1 METVMQKIIPLGLGL
16 GLAVT
21 VMSSHAACPALLD
34 HTMQRLHSGEQLNLC
49 NEFAGKPVLIVNT
62 ASHCGF
68 TPQFSALESLHQTYR
83 DRGVGFLGVAS
94 DSFFQAAKS
103 EAEAAE
109 VCYVNYGVSFPM
121 MAPVEVTGD
130 RAHPLFREIA
140 EQSSAPRWNFYKY
153 VVDRDG
159 KVAGRFASSVKP
171 DDPQITELLDR
182 LVATDP

>member
-1 METVMQKIIPLGLGL
+1 MLLPI
-16 GLAVT
+16 GLAGA
-21 VMSSHAACPALLD
+21 MLPAYAACPALLD
-34 HTMQRLHSGEQLNLC
+34 HTMQRLHSVEQLNLC
-49 NEFAGKPVLIVNT
+49 DEFAGKPVLIVNT

-68 TPQFSALESLHQTYR
+68 TPQFSALETLHQTYR

-103 EAEAAE
+103 EAKAAE

-130 RAHPLFREIA
+130 DAHPLFRGIA
-140 EQSSAPRWNFYKY
+140 EQSAAPQWNFYKY

-159 KVAGRFASSVKP
+159 KVAGRFASSVEP
-171 DDPQITELLDR
+171 DDPQITGLLDR
-182 LVATDP
+182 LIASDP

>member
-1 METVMQKIIPLGLGL
+1 MKTVIQKIILV
-16 GLAVT
+16 GLAIT
-21 VMSSHAACPALLD
+21 VMPSYATCPALLN

-49 NEFAGKPVLIVNT
+49 DEFAGKPVLIVNT

-68 TPQFSALESLHQTYR
+68 TPQFSALESLHQAYR
-83 DRGVGFLGVAS
+83 GRGVGFLGVAS

-121 MAPVEVTGD
+121 LAPVEVTGD
-130 RAHPLFREIA
+130 GAHPLFRGIA
-140 EQSSAPRWNFYKY
+140 EQSAAPQWNFFKY

-171 DDPQITELLDR
+171 DDPQITDLLDR
-182 LVATDP
+182 LIASEP